1 MAQTVKDVMTSD
13 PIVLPP
19 DTPVAEAAKRMKA
32 SDVGNVLV
40 VDGEK
45 LRGIVTDRDI
55 VVRVIGDDRDPKTT
69 PVGDIAST
77 TMTTLRPSDA
87 VSKAVKTMRENAVR
101 RLPGV
106 DNDRPVG
113 IGAIGDV
120 ATERDAKSALA
131 GISAAAPNT

>member
-19 DTPVAEAAKRMKA
+19 DTPVAEAAKRMRA
-32 SDVGNVLV
+32 NDVGNVLV
-40 VDGEK
+40 VEGEK

-55 VVRVIGDDRDPKTT
+55 VVRVLGDDRDPQTT
-69 PVGDIAST
+69 PVGDIATT
-77 TMTTLRPSDA
+77 TMTTLRPSDP
-87 VSKAVKTMRENAVR
+87 VSKAVKTMRDTAVR
-101 RLPGV
+101 RLPVV
-106 DNDRPVG
+106 DHDRPVG
-113 IGAIGDV
+113 IVALGDL